1 MDDSLFPS
9 NNIFGNPSD
18 SIMDFDYMD
27 ELLFDGCWLQATD
40 GSEFVEFVNGNNPL
54 FDPPFQWPPLEFNT
68 ADQPPE
74 DERQRS
80 SFPENLSV
88 SQTEDGIPSKSQFG
102 NPVNSLGFYN
112 QSENFRIES
121 SDTARRWWIPPT
133 AAVGRHS
140 LSVKERLIYAIDN
153 IKHSTLHKNV
163 LIQIWLPENREGKK
177 VLSTSQQLSSFD
189 SDCPQLYNYRNISEN
204 YHFAA
209 EGDSK
214 EVGLPGRVFMG
225 KVPEWTPDVR
235 FFRTEEYP
243 RVEHAQ
249 QYDVRGSVAIP
260 IFDHD
265 RQSCLGVI
273 EVVMTTQKS
282 NYAPEIEGV
291 CKALEAVD
299 LKSSEPLKPQ
309 KYEVTDGLYLA
320 ALPEILEIL
329 KSACETHNLPLA
341 QTWVPCIQQGKD
353 GCRHSAANV
362 IHCISTVDSA
372 CYVHDPAFK
381 DFQEA
386 CSEHHL
392 LKGQGVVGRAFTT
405 NQPCYFP
412 DITSYTK
419 TEYPLSHHARIFDL
433 CGVVAIRLRSTF
445 TGNIDY
451 VLEFFLPVDCKEQE
465 EQKALLNSLS
475 IIIQNVCRSLRI
487 VSDKELLEE
496 GSVVTELEA
505 VKVEEVSPETTV
517 DLVGTEV
524 RETGSGDGGV
534 GNEGGGRRPPER
546 RRGGAKTE
554 KTITLEMLRQYFA
567 GSLKDAAKNLGVCP
581 TTLKRICRQHGIQR
595 WPSRKIKKVG
605 HSLQKI
611 QLVMD
616 SVHGASGS
624 FQIESFYSNFPKL
637 AASSDPK
644 TAPFSASRP
653 AEGLVKSSLSPSCSQ
668 TSSSGQSCSSG
679 THPYP
684 HPHTPP
690 TGEDSGNCGLKRAR
704 SDAELHVSV
713 YGQDQDQDQEPPKVL
728 QRSHS
733 HKSLAELPVTP
744 KLPPKGENAQRVKVT
759 YGEEKVRFRL
769 QKDWGYRQL
778 LQEIAKRFGIND
790 MNEFHLKYFDDDSEW
805 VLLTCDADLEECI
818 DVYRSCQNATIKLA
832 LSEPQ
837 LVAGSLGS
845 TVVL

>member
-1 MDDSLFPS
+1 MFPP
-9 NNIFGNPSD
+9 NNIFENPSE
-18 SIMDFDYMD
+18 SLMDFDYMD

-40 GSEFVEFVNGNNPL
+40 GSEFINSNNNPL
-54 FDPPFQWPPLEFNT
+54 YDPSFQWPTLEFG
-68 ADQPPE
+68 DHLPE
-74 DERQRS
+74 NVQEERQRS
-80 SFPENLSV
+80 SFLTNLSV
-88 SQTEDGIPSKSQFG
+88 SQTDEGIPSKSHIG
-102 NPVNSLGFYN
+102 NSIEFYN
-112 QSENFRIES
+112 QSENYRIES
-121 SDTARRWWIPPT
+121 SDTGRRWWIPPT
-133 AAVGRHS
+133 AGIGRHS

-177 VLSTSQQLSSFD
+177 VLSTSHQLSSLD
-189 SDCPQLYNYRNISEN
+189 YDCPQLSNYRNISET

-235 FFRTEEYP
+235 FFKTEEYP

-249 QYDVRGSVAIP
+249 QYDVRGSIAVP

-299 LKSSEPLKPQ
+299 LRSSEPLKSQ
-309 KYEVTDGLYLA
+309 KFEGTDGLYQA
-320 ALPEILEIL
+320 ALPEILEIV

-341 QTWVPCIQQGKD
+341 QTWVPCIQQGKG

-372 CYVHDPAFK
+372 CYVNDPAFK

-433 CGVVAIRLRSTF
+433 CGVVAIRLRSTY

-465 EQKALLNSLS
+465 EQKGLLNSLS

-487 VSDKELLEE
+487 VTDKELLEE
-496 GSVVTELEA
+496 GLVVSELEA
-505 VKVEEVSPETTV
+505 VKIEEISPETTPV
-517 DLVGTEV
+517 DLIGTQV
-524 RETGSGDGGV
+524 RESGSGDGGF
-534 GNEGGGRRPPER
+534 GNDGGNRRPPER

-624 FQIESFYSNFPKL
+624 FQIGSFYSNFPKL
-637 AASSDPK
+637 ASPDPK
-644 TAPFSASRP
+644 TSSFSASKLHTIDSKP
-653 AEGLVKSSLSPSCSQ
+653 IEGVVKSSLSPSCSQ

-684 HPHTPP
+684 HPHTP
-690 TGEDSGNCGLKRAR
+690 TGEDSRNCGLKRAR
-704 SDAELHVSV
+704 SDAEIHVSLCS
-713 YGQDQDQDQEPPKVL
+713 QDQEPKVL

-733 HKSLAELPVTP
+733 HKSLTELPVTP
-744 KLPPKGENAQRVKVT
+744 KLPPKGENVQRVKVT
-759 YGEEKVRFRL
+759 FGEEKVRFRL
-769 QKDWGYRQL
+769 QKDWGYSHL
-778 LQEIAKRFGIND
+778 LQEIAKRFGITD

-818 DVYRSCQNATIKLA
+818 DVYRSCENATIKLA
-832 LSEPQ
+832 LFEPQ
-837 LVAGSLGS
+837 LISGSLGS
-845 TVVL
+845 TMVL

>member
-1 MDDSLFPS
+1 MDDSLFSP
-9 NNIFGNPSD
+9 NNIFGNPSELM
-18 SIMDFDYMD
+18 MDFDYVD

-40 GSEFVEFVNGNNPL
+40 GSEFINNNNPL
-54 FDPPFQWPPLEFNT
+54 FDPSYQWPTLEFNNG
-68 ADQPPE
+68 DQLPE
-74 DERQRS
+74 DVQEERQRS
-80 SFPENLSV
+80 SFLTNLSV
-88 SQTEDGIPSKSQFG
+88 SQTEEGNPSKSHIS
-102 NPVNSLGFYN
+102 NSIGFYN
-112 QSENFRIES
+112 QSES
-121 SDTARRWWIPPT
+121 SDTSRRWWIPPMAT
-133 AAVGRHS
+133 IGRHS
-140 LSVKERLIYAIDN
+140 LSVKERLIHAIDS
-153 IKHSTLHKNV
+153 IKDSTMHKNV

-177 VLSTSQQLSSFD
+177 VLSTSHQLSSLD
-189 SDCPQLYNYRNISEN
+189 SGCPQLSNYRNISEN

-214 EVGLPGRVFMG
+214 EVGLPGRVYMG

-235 FFRTEEYP
+235 FFKTEEYP
-243 RVEHAQ
+243 RVEYAQ
-249 QYDVRGSVAIP
+249 QLDVRGSVAVP

-282 NYAPEIEGV
+282 NYAPEIERV
-291 CKALEAVD
+291 CKALEVG
-299 LKSSEPLKPQ
+299 
-309 KYEVTDGLYLA
+309 DGLNQA

-341 QTWVPCIQQGKD
+341 QTWVPCIQQGKG

-372 CYVHDPAFK
+372 CYVNDPAFK

-392 LKGQGVVGRAFTT
+392 LKGQGVVGQAFTT

-412 DITSYTK
+412 DIASYRK
-419 TEYPLSHHARIFDL
+419 TDYPLSHHARIFNL

-445 TGNIDY
+445 TENIDY
-451 VLEFFLPVDCKEQE
+451 VLEFFLPVDCKEPE

-487 VSDKELLEE
+487 VTDKELVEE
-496 GSVVTELEA
+496 GSVVSGIEA
-505 VKVEEVSPETTV
+505 VKVEEISQETPV
-517 DLVGTEV
+517 DLIGTQV
-524 RETGSGDGGV
+524 RESGSGDGV
-534 GNEGGGRRPPER
+534 FGNDGGNKRPPER

-637 AASSDPK
+637 ASSDPK
-644 TAPFSASRP
+644 TSSFSASKFHNVDSKP
-653 AEGLVKSSLSPSCSQ
+653 IEGLVKSSLSPSCSQ

-684 HPHTPP
+684 HPRTP
-690 TGEDSGNCGLKRAR
+690 TAEDSGNCGLKRAR
-704 SDAELHVSV
+704 SDAELHVSL
-713 YGQDQDQDQEPPKVL
+713 YSEDQEQKVL

-733 HKSLAELPVTP
+733 HKSLTELPITP
-744 KLPPKGENAQRVKVT
+744 KLPPKGEHVQRVKVT
-759 YGEEKVRFRL
+759 YGEEKIRFRL
-769 QKDWGYRQL
+769 QKDWGYGHL
-778 LQEIAKRFGIND
+778 LQEIAKRFCIND
-790 MNEFHLKYFDDDSEW
+790 MNEYHLKYFDDDSEW

-818 DVYRSCQNATIKLA
+818 DVYRLCQNATIKLA
-832 LSEPQ
+832 LFEPQ